1 MGAIERITVAV
12 PTEMADVLRK
22 SVEDGQYASEGEIIR
37 DALNDWA
44 RTHRSNEAEVERLRR
59 LVREADESGPPI
71 PAEEVWDEIDALITS
86 LENRG

>member
-22 SVEDGQYASEGEIIR
+22 SVEDGHYASEGEIIR

-44 RTHRSNEAEVERLRR
+44 RTHRSHEAEVERLRR
-59 LVREADESGPPI
+59 LVREADKSGPPL
-71 PAEEVWDEIDALITS
+71 PAEEVWEEIEALIAN
-86 LENRG
+86 LEMRG